1 MSQAEKPMEAS
12 HLEAAIHAFVFD
24 WTKPDSARIPIL
36 YYGNDETVSSKI
48 LLLQLCRML
57 STTLSSF
64 GHTRKVSVNS
74 YFSESTA
81 KPPSSHKAEN
91 NQHPRKALGFCG
103 GSMGQWREVCCSSII
118 QPNSNPAF
126 KGKKKKNP
134 AFAAYH
140 VWGVRWPLASLCW

>member
-24 WTKPDSARIPIL
+24 WTKPVSAGIPIL

-48 LLLQLCRML
+48 LLLQWCRMF

-64 GHTRKVSVNS
+64 GHTRKGSVSS
-74 YFSESTA
+74 SFSESTA
-81 KPPSSHKAEN
+81 KPPSSHKVEN
-91 NQHPRKALGFCG
+91 NQHPWKAIGFCG
-103 GSMGQWREVCCSSII
+103 GSMGQGREVCCSSII

-126 KGKKKKNP
+126 KGKKKSG
-134 AFAAYH
+134 FC
-140 VWGVRWPLASLCW
+140 SLSYMRSQVTTSISMLIK